1 MTIET
6 KLETIHQLAIGVR
19 VFFWQCAAILVLLFD
34 YPNRPWS
41 QLVWLI
47 GVNTIYKTQL
57 SLYVRTHCNSSETT
71 GGTDI

>member
-6 KLETIHQLAIGVR
+6 KLETIDQLAIGVR
-19 VFFWQCAAILVLLFD
+19 VFFWQCAAILALLFN
-34 YPNRPWS
+34 YSNHAWF

-47 GVNTIYKTQL
+47 GFNTIHKTQF
-57 SLYVRTHCNSSETT
+57 SLYLRTHCNSSETT